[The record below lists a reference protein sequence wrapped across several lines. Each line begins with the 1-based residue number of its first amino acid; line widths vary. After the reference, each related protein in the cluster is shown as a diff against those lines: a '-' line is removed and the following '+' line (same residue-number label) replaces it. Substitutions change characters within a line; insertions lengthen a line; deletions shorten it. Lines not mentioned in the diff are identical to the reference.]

1 MLKEKLQQLI
11 DQSAGKLTDEI
22 KPVITSSMKEVVESI
37 ASRKIPKQGDML
49 PEFQLP
55 DSQGNM
61 QSSSELIGD
70 GNLVISFFRGGW

>member
-22 KPVITSSMKEVVESI
+22 KTVITSSMKEVVDSI
-37 ASRKIPKQGDML
+37 ASRKIPKKGDTL

-55 DSQGNM
+55 DSKGNM